1 MWQKN
6 PKAATYKN
14 KSFVHYNRM
23 TELMPP
29 RVLGTHV
36 FRPSTGVRGAAAL
49 TSSRPTSP
57 DASGM
62 LPPSAEEGDDSD
74 GSGVHHPPITPEG
87 AHQSPSI
94 SSSAHSSKRKFSAL
108 DSISHHS
115 SSQNTSMSSKKPR
128 SSSAIALQTTNA
140 TLSSLNDSIQNLANS
155 RQSKADSRHAGSP
168 ERRQRAAVLL
178 QEQEYYLSSD
188 AMIALLDLIQDNTK
202 FADTYLT
209 LKRLDWRVTWVL
221 KRLDVELNFQM
232 ESVLEPGAEEA
243 LSEDIRVAIAAYMTR
258 HAQPE

>member
-1 MWQKN
+1 MRQKN
-6 PKAATYKN
+6 PKAASFKN

-23 TELMPP
+23 TELIPE

-49 TSSRPTSP
+49 TSGRPTP
-57 DASGM
+57 PEASGM
-62 LPPSAEEGDDSD
+62 LPPSAEGGDDSD
-74 GSGVHHPPITPEG
+74 SSGAHHPPVTPEG

-108 DSISHHS
+108 DSVSHRS

-128 SSSAIALQTTNA
+128 SSSAIALQMTNA
-140 TLSSLNDSIQNLANS
+140 NLSSLTDAVQILADA
-155 RQSKADSRHAGSP
+155 RKRKADSRHAGSP
-168 ERRQRAAVLL
+168 ERRERAAVLL
-178 QEQEYYLSSD
+178 QEQEHYLSSD

-232 ESVLEPGAEEA
+232 ESVLEPGVEET
-243 LSEDIRVAIAAYMTR
+243 LSEDIRVAITAYMTR